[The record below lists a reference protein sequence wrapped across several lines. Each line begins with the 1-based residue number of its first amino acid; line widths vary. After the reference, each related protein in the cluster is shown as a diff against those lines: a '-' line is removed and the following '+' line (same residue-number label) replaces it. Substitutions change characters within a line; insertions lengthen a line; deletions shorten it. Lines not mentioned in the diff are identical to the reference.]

1 MIGSVRAGDEM
12 DGLGAA
18 VCEARGEESGGGLV
32 GSSGRGSGRKEGTW
46 RQVWVYIE
54 QTRVSKPN
62 V

>member
-18 VCEARGEESGGGLV
+18 VCEARGEESGGGRR
-32 GSSGRGSGRKEGTW
+32 GGGGSGRKEGTW